1 MIMDRMD
8 SSPPALHCDAS
19 GLSDG
24 VVGKKRKPRKKAA
37 PAVAVTGLAA
47 AVSLDA
53 AVDAAVDA
61 TADAGADAITD
72 TAAAPATVVHGDLD
86 APATT
91 PATDALAGTDAG
103 MPAEEVYQRI
113 GHLTRTL
120 HDALRELGYDKELQ
134 GTRDQLPDARDR
146 LTYIA
151 RVTGEAAEK
160 VLNAVDR
167 ARVVQEQ
174 MTQKA
179 TDLRTRWMAVAAYA
193 AADAARATPAGRTLI
208 DDTCAYFDGIGG
220 QTDATQ
226 AILTDI
232 MMAQDF
238 HDLTG
243 QVIRKVVTLAQNMEE
258 QLLKLLLETTPP
270 EQRKKLEAAAAPGS
284 TERLE
289 GPVVKAEGRD
299 DVVADQAGVD
309 DLLASLGF

>member
-1 MIMDRMD
+1 MDDYRAPMQ
-8 SSPPALHCDAS
+8 CDAG
-19 GLSDG
+19 GLAETTAA
-24 VVGKKRKPRKKAA
+24 VKKRKPRKKAVEA
-37 PAVAVTGLAA
+37 PAAPTSAA
-47 AVSLDA
+47 EP
-53 AVDAAVDA
+53 
-61 TADAGADAITD
+61 TACLEE
-72 TAAAPATVVHGDLD
+72 TVVHGQID
-86 APATT
+86 APAAQ
-91 PATDALAGTDAG
+91 PGAADTDAR
-103 MPAEEVYQRI
+103 MPADEVYQRI

-167 ARVVQEQ
+167 ARVVQEE
-174 MTQKA
+174 MTHKA
-179 TDLRTRWMAVAAYA
+179 NDLRTRWMAVGAYVA
-193 AADAARATPAGRTLI
+193 NDAARATPAGRALVEE
-208 DDTCAYFDGIGG
+208 TCAFFSGIDG
-220 QTDATQ
+220 QTDVTKS
-226 AILTDI
+226 ILTDI

-243 QVIRKVVTLAQNMEE
+243 QVIRKVVTLATNMEE

-270 EQRKKLEAAAAPGS
+270 EQRRKIEATVVQVHS

-289 GPVVKAEGRD
+289 GPVVKADGRD
-299 DVVADQAGVD
+299 DVVTDQAGVD

>member
-1 MIMDRMD
+1 MDDTRVAMQCEASSMD
-8 SSPPALHCDAS
+8 PAA
-19 GLSDG
+19 
-24 VVGKKRKPRKKAA
+24 VTKPREPRRRKAA
-37 PAVAVTGLAA
+37 A
-47 AVSLDA
+47 
-53 AVDAAVDA
+53 A
-61 TADAGADAITD
+61 TA
-72 TAAAPATVVHGDLD
+72 
-86 APATT
+86 
-91 PATDALAGTDAG
+91 PATDAPQAMVTEEHVAVVHGTVDAVGTAGPLLNALPADTGIPADA
-103 MPAEEVYQRI
+103 VYQRI

-160 VLNAVDR
+160 VLNAVDQ

-174 MTQKA
+174 MTQRA
-179 TDLRTRWMAVAAYA
+179 TDLRTRWQAVALYTAQ
-193 AADAARATPAGRTLI
+193 DAQRATPAGRQLV
-208 DDTCAYFDGIGG
+208 DETCSFFAGVGG

-258 QLLKLLLETTPP
+258 QLLKLLIETTPP
-270 EQRKKLEAAAAPGS
+270 EQRRKIEP
-284 TERLE
+284 EMLE
-289 GPVVKAEGRD
+289 GPVVKAEGRS
-299 DVVADQAGVD
+299 DVVTDQAGVD